1 MAGAE
6 YYAPLNGGI
15 VDLASGASVA
25 PGETVKLSSE
35 AVKDNTDTIERGAL
49 LEVKAKGGDK

>member
-1 MAGAE
+1 MASNE

-15 VDLASGASVA
+15 VDLVSGASVA

-35 AVKDNTDTIERGAL
+35 AAKENADAIERGAL
-49 LEVKAKGGDK
+49 LEIKKGGDK